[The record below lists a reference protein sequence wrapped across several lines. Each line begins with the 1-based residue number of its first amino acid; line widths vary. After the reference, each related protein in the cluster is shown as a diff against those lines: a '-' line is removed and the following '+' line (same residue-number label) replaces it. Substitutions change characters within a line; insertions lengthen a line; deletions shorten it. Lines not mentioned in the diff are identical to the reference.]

1 LAKVGS
7 TRETAM
13 GLMSRL
19 FALTYDRSMARM
31 EKAGFGELR
40 ERSIG
45 QAKGDVLE
53 IGGGTGSN
61 LRYYGPAVTS
71 LTITEPEEP
80 MLKRLEKKVREQ
92 GSAAK
97 VVRAPAEELP
107 FEDDS
112 FDSVVSTLVLC
123 GVDDQRQA
131 LREIRRVLRPGGH
144 LLFIEHV
151 RADDPKLA
159 KTQDRL
165 NGLNKFLVGCECNRA
180 TLDTIKAEGFEV
192 DDLEQTEL
200 NKVAKFVRPAIVG
213 AAASPS

>member
-1 LAKVGS
+1 
-7 TRETAM
+7 M
-13 GLMSRL
+13 GLMSRW

-31 EKAGFGELR
+31 EKAGFRELR

-45 QAKGDVLE
+45 QAKGEVLE

-61 LRYYGPAVTS
+61 LTYYGPAVSS

-97 VVRAPAEELP
+97 VVRAPAEKLP

-112 FDSVVSTLVLC
+112 FDTVVSTLVLC

-131 LREIRRVLRPGGH
+131 LREIHRVLRPGGR

-151 RADDPKLA
+151 RSDDPKLA
-159 KTQDRL
+159 KKQDRL
-165 NGLNKFLVGCECNRA
+165 NGLNKFLVGCDCNRA
-180 TLDTIKAEGFEV
+180 TLDTITAEGFDV
-192 DDLEQTEL
+192 DSLEQTTL
-200 NKVAKFVRPAIVG
+200 NKVPKFVAPAIVG
-213 AAASPS
+213 AAATPS

>member
-1 LAKVGS
+1 
-7 TRETAM
+7 M
-13 GLMSRL
+13 GLMSRW

-31 EKAGFGELR
+31 EKVGFRELR

-61 LRYYGPAVTS
+61 LKYYGPAVTS

-112 FDSVVSTLVLC
+112 FDTVVSTLVLC
-123 GVDDQRQA
+123 GVSDQRQA
-131 LREIRRVLRPGGH
+131 LREIHRVLRPGGR

-151 RADDPKLA
+151 RSDDPKLA
-159 KTQDRL
+159 KKQDRL

-180 TLDTIKAEGFEV
+180 TLDAIRAEGFEV
-192 DDLEQTEL
+192 DSLEQTTL
-200 NKVAKFVRPAIVG
+200 NKVPKFVAPAIVG
-213 AAASPS
+213 SAAAAS

>member
-1 LAKVGS
+1 
-7 TRETAM
+7 M

-31 EKAGFGELR
+31 EKAGFRELR

-45 QAKGDVLE
+45 QAKGEVLE

-61 LRYYGPAVTS
+61 LTYYGPAVSS
-71 LTITEPEEP
+71 LTITEPEDP

-97 VVRAPAEELP
+97 VVRAPAEKLP
-107 FEDDS
+107 FEENS
-112 FDSVVSTLVLC
+112 FDTVVSTLVLC

-131 LREIRRVLRPGGH
+131 LREIHRVLRPGGR

-151 RADDPKLA
+151 RSDDPKLA
-159 KTQDRL
+159 KKQDRL

-180 TLDTIKAEGFEV
+180 TLDAITAEGFHV
-192 DDLEQTEL
+192 GSLEQTTL
-200 NKVAKFVRPAIVG
+200 NKVPKFVAPAIVG
-213 AAASPS
+213 AAATPS

>member
-1 LAKVGS
+1 
-7 TRETAM
+7 M

-31 EKAGFGELR
+31 EKAGFRELR

-61 LRYYGPAVTS
+61 LTYYGPAVSS
-71 LTITEPEEP
+71 LTVTEPEEP

-97 VVRAPAEELP
+97 VVRAPAEKLP

-112 FDSVVSTLVLC
+112 FDTVVSTLVLC
-123 GVDDQRQA
+123 GVVDQRQA
-131 LREIRRVLRPGGH
+131 LGEIHRVLRPGGR

-151 RADDPKLA
+151 RSDDPKLA
-159 KTQDRL
+159 KKQDRL

-180 TLDTIKAEGFEV
+180 TLDAIRAEGFEV
-192 DDLEQTEL
+192 DSVEQTTL
-200 NKVAKFVRPAIVG
+200 NKVPKFVAPAIVG
-213 AAASPS
+213 AAATPS

>member
-1 LAKVGS
+1 
-7 TRETAM
+7 M

-31 EKAGFGELR
+31 EKAGFRELR

-61 LRYYGPAVTS
+61 LTYYGPAVSS
-71 LTITEPEEP
+71 LTVTEPEEP

-97 VVRAPAEELP
+97 VVRAPAEKLT

-112 FDSVVSTLVLC
+112 FDTVVSTLVLC
-123 GVDDQRQA
+123 GVVDQRQA
-131 LREIRRVLRPGGH
+131 LGEIRRVLRPGGR

-151 RADDPKLA
+151 RSDDPKLA
-159 KTQDRL
+159 KKQDRL

-180 TLDTIKAEGFEV
+180 TLGAIRAEGFEV
-192 DDLEQTEL
+192 DSVEQTTL
-200 NKVAKFVRPAIVG
+200 NKVPKFVAPAIVG
-213 AAASPS
+213 AAATPS